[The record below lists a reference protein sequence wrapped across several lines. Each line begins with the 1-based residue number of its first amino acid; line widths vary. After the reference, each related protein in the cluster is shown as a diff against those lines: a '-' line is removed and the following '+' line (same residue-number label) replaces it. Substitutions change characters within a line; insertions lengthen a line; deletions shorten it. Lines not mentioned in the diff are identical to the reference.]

1 MGLGLFQFLGIG
13 VLLEKY
19 AGNPEKLGNSLLIA
33 TVLIAVF
40 SYFVGSLN
48 GAKIVSKFVYHDD
61 VSLHGSKN
69 AGMTNMARV
78 YGKKGAV
85 LTTVI
90 DMLKTILCV
99 FVGCYFGNTT
109 FLPYIAGLF
118 CMIGHSFPVY
128 FKFKGGKGILVGAS
142 VMLCTSIPTFVL
154 SLLIFGI
161 VVGFTKYVSL
171 GSIMASL
178 MYPFILARMNAVFYT
193 LPGRSDLG
201 EMFAFVMACITI
213 FLHREN
219 IKRLGKG
226 TENKIGKK
234 KKKEDEESGN

>member
-1 MGLGLFQFLGIG
+1 MGFGLFQFLGLG
-13 VLLEKY
+13 VLVEKY
-19 AGNPEKLGNSLLIA
+19 SEDPNFGYYLLIA
-33 TVLIAVF
+33 TIALAVF
-40 SYFVGSLN
+40 SYFIGSLN
-48 GAKIVSKFVYHDD
+48 GAKIVSKLVYHDD

-78 YGKKGAV
+78 YGRKGAI
-85 LTTVI
+85 LTTAI

-99 FVGCYFGNTT
+99 FVGCYLGNVS

-142 VMLCTSIPTFVL
+142 IMLCTSIPTFL
-154 SLLIFGI
+154 ISLAIFGI
-161 VVGFTKYVSL
+161 LVAFTKYVSL

-178 MYPFILARMNAVFYT
+178 MYPFVLNRMNAIFYEI
-193 LPGRSDLG
+193 PNFQMA

-234 KKKEDEESGN
+234 KKKEGEESGN

>member
-1 MGLGLFQFLGIG
+1 MGFGLFQFLGMGIL
-13 VLLEKY
+13 VEKY
-19 AGNPEKLGNSLLIA
+19 LEDPSFGYYLLIA
-33 TVLIAVF
+33 TVGVAIF
-40 SYFVGSLN
+40 SYLVGSLN
-48 GAKIVSKFVYHDD
+48 GAKIISKYIYHDD

-78 YGKKGAV
+78 YGRKGAV
-85 LTTVI
+85 LTTLI
-90 DMLKTILCV
+90 DMLKTVLCV
-99 FVGCYFGNTT
+99 FVGCLLGNVS
-109 FLPYIAGLF
+109 FLPYVAGLC
-118 CMIGHSFPVY
+118 CMIGHSFPVF

-142 VMLCTSIPTFVL
+142 VMLCTSIPTFVI
-154 SLLIFGI
+154 SLAIFGI
-161 VVGFTKYVSL
+161 IVAFTKYVSL

-178 MYPFILARMNAVFYT
+178 MYPFVLNRMNAIFYNYP
-193 LPGRSDLG
+193 LNFQFA

-234 KKKEDEESGN
+234 KKEGEENGN

>member
-1 MGLGLFQFLGIG
+1 MGFGLFQFLGRGI
-13 VLLEKY
+13 LIEKY
-19 AGNPEKLGNSLLIA
+19 FEDPNLGYYLLIA
-33 TVLIAVF
+33 TVLVGVF

-48 GAKIVSKFVYHDD
+48 GAKIVSKLVYHDD

-78 YGKKGAV
+78 YGKKGAI
-85 LTTVI
+85 LTTLI
-90 DMLKTILCV
+90 DMLKTVACV
-99 FVGCYFGNTT
+99 FVGCLLGNVS
-109 FLPYIAGLF
+109 FLPYVAGLC
-118 CMIGHSFPVY
+118 CMIGHSFPIY

-142 VMLCTSIPTFVL
+142 VMLCTSIPTFVI
-154 SLLIFGI
+154 SLVIFG
-161 VVGFTKYVSL
+161 VLVGFTKYVSV
-171 GSIMASL
+171 GSIIASL
-178 MYPFILARMNAVFYT
+178 MYPFVLNRMNAIFYNY
-193 LPGRSDLG
+193 PINFQFA

-234 KKKEDEESGN
+234 KKKEGEEGGN